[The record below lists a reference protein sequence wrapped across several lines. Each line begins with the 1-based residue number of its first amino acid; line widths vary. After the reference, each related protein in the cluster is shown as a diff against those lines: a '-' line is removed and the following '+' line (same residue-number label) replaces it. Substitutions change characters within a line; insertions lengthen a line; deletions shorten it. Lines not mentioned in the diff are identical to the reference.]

1 MPPTVLTA
9 RGIRTF
15 GVISQFQYDASVGAK
30 EHDADVLILS
40 SAIGSGH
47 MRARAAIVRGALL
60 LDLEKIYSIVDFPHE
75 VSPGLEHLLCDAY
88 LDGRARLRH

>member
-60 LDLEKIYSIVDFPHE
+60 LDLEKICSIVDFPHE

>member
-9 RGIRTF
+9 RRIRTF
-15 GVISQFQYDASVGAK
+15 GVISQFQDDASVGAK
-30 EHDADVLILS
+30 EHDAEVLSLS

-60 LDLEKIYSIVDFPHE
+60 LDLEKICSIVDFPHE
-75 VSPGLEHLLCDAY
+75 VSPGLEHLLRDAY
-88 LDGRARLRH
+88 LDGRARIRH